1 MLVAKAFQRPDIP
14 RARQEA
20 ETLIDA
26 GFPVSVL
33 AWDRNIEYTPNQKLG
48 EINVHSIRTINL
60 SEFSRIGLV
69 VGGFVFQFLV
79 FIQAIREIRKAK
91 QRPIVHVH
99 DINTLLPGCLLRK
112 LRLASGLI
120 YDCRELTYALYS
132 EWLHPTLGGI
142 VRVLEESS
150 LRSVDSIITVNDA
163 IADYLHKFGP
173 PVTIVYNC
181 PRLADIPKITKK
193 EARIILG
200 LPPDCFIV
208 SYIGMVRFGCGLELL
223 VEVAEQMGDSN
234 VHFLVVGDGPLAP
247 KIRQAAEEMGANS
260 NFSALPRVSRQKA
273 LLYTLASD
281 ATWAIYPE
289 SVNARI
295 SSPWKLFESMACG
308 VPVIVDSGTFQ
319 SKIIT
324 KFGCGL
330 VLKDHAP
337 QMIHQS
343 IVSMSKDRVECR
355 RMSLAGRKA
364 AEMEFNWENMSRRLT
379 KIYSKSEDNSQ
390 SEVRC

>member
-33 AWDRNIEYTPNQKLG
+33 AWDRNIEYPAYQKLG
-48 EINVHSIRTINL
+48 EINVHSIRTTNL
-60 SEFSRIGLV
+60 AEFSKIGLV
-69 VGGFVFQFLV
+69 VGGFIFQFLV
-79 FIQAIREIRKAK
+79 FIQAIRTIQKTK

-99 DINTLLPGCLLRK
+99 DINTLLPGCILRK

-132 EWLHPTLGGI
+132 EWLHPVLGSI

-150 LRSVDSIITVNDA
+150 LRCVDSVITVNEA
-163 IADYLHKFGP
+163 IAKYLQKFGP

-181 PRLADIPKITKK
+181 PRLADIPKVTRK

-200 LPPDCFIV
+200 LPSEWFIV

-223 VEVAEQMGDSN
+223 VEVAKQMGDSN

-247 KIRQAAEEMGANS
+247 KIRQAAEEMG
-260 NFSALPRVSRQKA
+260 
-273 LLYTLASD
+273 
-281 ATWAIYPE
+281 
-289 SVNARI
+289 
-295 SSPWKLFESMACG
+295 
-308 VPVIVDSGTFQ
+308 
-319 SKIIT
+319 
-324 KFGCGL
+324 
-330 VLKDHAP
+330 
-337 QMIHQS
+337 
-343 IVSMSKDRVECR
+343 
-355 RMSLAGRKA
+355 
-364 AEMEFNWENMSRRLT
+364 
-379 KIYSKSEDNSQ
+379 
-390 SEVRC
+390 